1 MPRISRRAD
10 RCEGSKSDV
19 ALNGSGLNFARAE
32 PVDDAVTPGA
42 HSVHC
47 REASHRTIGETGE
60 RSMRCRTK
68 AKKKQKM
75 YIQSLV
81 FFCCFVGRPR
91 HRPRAAVLNT
101 AE

>member
-19 ALNGSGLNFARAE
+19 ALYGSGLNFSRAE

-47 REASHRTIGETGE
+47 REASHQTIGET
-60 RSMRCRTK
+60 
-68 AKKKQKM
+68 KKQTK
-75 YIQSLV
+75 QKHTKTK
-81 FFCCFVGRPR
+81 PKKNQKQKKQT
-91 HRPRAAVLNT
+91 HKNNKNKKQQPHHTPRAAV
-101 AE
+101 

>member
-19 ALNGSGLNFARAE
+19 ALYGSGLNFARAE

-47 REASHRTIGETGE
+47 REASHRTIGETGSRPMRRRTNANPFNARDLNIQTPVNI
-60 RSMRCRTK
+60 RS
-68 AKKKQKM
+68 
-75 YIQSLV
+75 
-81 FFCCFVGRPR
+81 FVRRPR
-91 HRPRAAVLNT
+91 HTPRAA
-101 AE
+101 